1 MKKKGPL
8 HGARHGNTERQ
19 RIYHAV
25 HIAAKR
31 AKKKGYYSILE
42 YRASARDWM
51 GRSLLHTNEDHRYV
65 CTAEEHKRRENSWVL
80 VLNSQGKNGPMK
92 QREDYAEATKIKERL
107 HIPANK
113 YGKERINR
121 SRDSV
126 KEPNELTRKLDGNGI
141 LLLPHQAH
149 LRHGGNHQSNC
160 GRHRVAI
167 ARCFAYKQWRF
178 PCKRRCVQTQHQT
191 CAHSTLPHT

>member
-42 YRASARDWM
+42 RFRTCTIYRASARDWM
-51 GRSLLHTNEDHRYV
+51 GRSLLHTNEDHTYV

-80 VLNSQGKNGPMK
+80 VLNSQEKNGPMK

-160 GRHRVAI
+160 GRHRVGINRELFYFFLNLNCKVFRLQAI
-167 ARCFAYKQWRF
+167 AI
-178 PCKRRCVQTQHQT
+178 P
-191 CAHSTLPHT
+191 L